1 MMPNKH
7 KKAERL
13 PWSVEQALLQHRNI
27 YMAAR
32 EAVIA
37 IWVEMPNKTWD
48 RMRPVLEQWIA
59 AGNID
64 RSEMRRIIDE
74 VDYLRREF
82 PRALTLSNDNRGLRH
97 DGH

>member
-1 MMPNKH
+1 MKSNTGPRT
-7 KKAERL
+7 ERL

-37 IWVEMPNKTWD
+37 IWVEMPNKTWLT
-48 RMRPVLEQWIA
+48 MKPVLEQWIA

-74 VDYLRREF
+74 VEYRRREF
-82 PRALTLSNDNRGLRH
+82 PRAQALSNDNVF
-97 DGH
+97 